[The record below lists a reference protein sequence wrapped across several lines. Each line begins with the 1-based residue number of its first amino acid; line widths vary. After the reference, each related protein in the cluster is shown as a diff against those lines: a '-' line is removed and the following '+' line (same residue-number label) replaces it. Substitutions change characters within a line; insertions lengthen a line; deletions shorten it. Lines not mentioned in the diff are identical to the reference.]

1 MYVTDSSLLKS
12 APTDFKQGRQ
22 CILEILDTA
31 GTEQFS
37 KLLLYLIYS
46 QDAADNV
53 PSIAAMRYTYPS
65 SHHLNTYLIPP
76 LFPTENST

>member
-37 KLLLYLIYS
+37 KLLL
-46 QDAADNV
+46 
-53 PSIAAMRYTYPS
+53 
-65 SHHLNTYLIPP
+65 
-76 LFPTENST
+76 